1 MGIIGTIFIG
11 LIVGLLARFLKPGD
25 DSMGWIMTILLGIGG
40 SLAATYGGQ
49 ALGLYQAGEG
59 AGFIGALVGAVILLL
74 PETDWLELMPK
85 SDQKALEAMP
95 EIDHDS
101 PEANGTF
108 TEKGGMKQSKGLPAV
123 MYSTKTVAS
132 MNDKDIRIGGYP
144 VPLESDAKGRSTL
157 FFLVPYPGACI
168 HVPPP
173 PPNQL
178 VLVRYPKGLK
188 LEDIYTPLWVT
199 GTLKIEKVSNDLA
212 DAAYALDAAKVR
224 VVQES
229 DL

>member
-1 MGIIGTIFIG
+1 MLGNSIE
-11 LIVGLLARFLKPGD
+11 LPSIVMRAFFLLPLLLA
-25 DSMGWIMTILLGIGG
+25 ST
-40 SLAATYGGQ
+40 LAHA
-49 ALGLYQAGEG
+49 E
-59 AGFIGALVGAVILLL
+59 L

-95 EIDHDS
+95 EIDHNS

-108 TEKGGMKQSKGLPAV
+108 TDKGGLKQSKGLPAV
-123 MYSTKTVAS
+123 MYSTKTVAA
-132 MNDKDIRIGGYP
+132 MNHKQVRLGGYP
-144 VPLESDAKGRSTL
+144 VPLETDGKGRSTL

-188 LEDIYTPLWVT
+188 LDDIYTPLWVT
-199 GTLKIEKVSNDLA
+199 GTLKIEKVNNDLA

>member
-1 MGIIGTIFIG
+1 MRRLVMT
-11 LIVGLLARFLKPGD
+11 FL
-25 DSMGWIMTILLGIGG
+25 LLGA
-40 SLAATYGGQ
+40 SLVHAAD
-49 ALGLYQAGEG
+49 
-59 AGFIGALVGAVILLL
+59 L

-85 SDQKALEAMP
+85 SDQLALEQMP

-101 PEANGTF
+101 PEAQGTF
-108 TEKGGMKQSKGLPAV
+108 TDKGGLKQSEGLPAV

-132 MNDKDIRIGGYP
+132 MNGKTIRLGGYP

-188 LEDIYTPLWVT
+188 LDDIYTPLWVT
-199 GTLKIEKVSNDLA
+199 GTLKVEKVTNDLA
-212 DAAYALDAAKVR
+212 DAAYALDAGQVR
-224 VVQES
+224 AVKEE

>member
-1 MGIIGTIFIG
+1 MRRLVMT
-11 LIVGLLARFLKPGD
+11 FL
-25 DSMGWIMTILLGIGG
+25 LLGA
-40 SLAATYGGQ
+40 SLVHAAD
-49 ALGLYQAGEG
+49 
-59 AGFIGALVGAVILLL
+59 L
-74 PETDWLELMPK
+74 PETDWLDLMPK
-85 SDQKALEAMP
+85 SDQMALEQMP

-101 PEANGTF
+101 PEAQGTF
-108 TEKGGMKQSKGLPAV
+108 TDKGGLKQSKGLPAV

-132 MNDKDIRIGGYP
+132 MNGKTIRLGGYP
-144 VPLESDAKGRSTL
+144 VPLETDAKGRSTL

-188 LEDIYTPLWVT
+188 LDDIYTPLWVM
-199 GTLKIEKVSNDLA
+199 GTLKVEKVSNDLA
-212 DAAYALDAAKVR
+212 DAAYALDASKVR
-224 VVQES
+224 VVVEA

>member
-1 MGIIGTIFIG
+1 MPSNAMRRVLLLSLL
-11 LIVGLLARFLKPGD
+11 LISSLAR
-25 DSMGWIMTILLGIGG
+25 
-40 SLAATYGGQ
+40 A
-49 ALGLYQAGEG
+49 E
-59 AGFIGALVGAVILLL
+59 L

-85 SDQKALEAMP
+85 SDQKALEQMP

-108 TEKGGMKQSKGLPAV
+108 TEKGGMKQARGLPAV
-123 MYSTKTVAS
+123 MYSTKTVAA
-132 MNDKDIRIGGYP
+132 MNGKQIRLGGYP
-144 VPLESDAKGRSTL
+144 VPLETDAKGNSTL

-188 LEDIYTPLWVT
+188 LDDIYTPLWVS
-199 GTLKIEKVSNDLA
+199 GALKIEKVSNDLA
-212 DAAYALDAAKVR
+212 DAAYAMDAAKVR
-224 VVQES
+224 VVEDA